1 MKSHIHLRN
10 EMEAFLQFCKDN
22 LQHRPKTNLY
32 IMEPYKGH
40 WKKNN
45 EDELL

>member
-1 MKSHIHLRN
+1 MKRHIHLRN
-10 EMEAFLQFCKDN
+10 EMEAFLQLCN

-40 WKKNN
+40 WEKK
-45 EDELL
+45 